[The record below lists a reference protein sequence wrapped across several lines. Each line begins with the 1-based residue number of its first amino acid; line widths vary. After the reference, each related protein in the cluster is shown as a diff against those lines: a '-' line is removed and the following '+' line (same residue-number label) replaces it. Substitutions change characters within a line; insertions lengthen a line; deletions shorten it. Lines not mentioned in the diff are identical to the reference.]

1 MEFLSTTGNI
11 LLIVL
16 GFGFL
21 ITVHELGHFLAARW
35 AKIRVEGFAIGMG
48 PPVLSYRKGVGVRFG
63 STAPVVEAR
72 TGKLPEE
79 LSSEEQR
86 NYGLGETEYSLR
98 LLPLGGYV
106 SMLGQEDA
114 NPEAVSNDPR
124 SYTST
129 SIGARMV
136 VISAGVVMN
145 ILTAVVLFV
154 IAFMS
159 GVLFEAPVVGTVQD
173 GSPAAAAGLQP
184 GDTITLIDGKT
195 INTFS
200 DIMIASALSK
210 MDASLQVTVERPAG
224 DTPASTLTVSITPT
238 TDPSTGLRQI
248 GIAPAVT
255 TTLSSQRDLQPYI
268 ETAIQ
273 TASQAPLDASKLKGF
288 SITSINGT
296 SVATWTEVE
305 NAFAASNGNPTSV
318 VWTPPVDSIAD
329 ALTTTLRPE
338 ADLEFFFSTGA
349 MGEGVTPGLLG
360 LAPLVRITQVPAKSH
375 NAGRIQA
382 GDIVLRIGSLDGPRM
397 STFRSYIAAHPNETI
412 PVEVLR
418 AGKTVSLELSVNDAG
433 KIGVFPD
440 YATNKAI
447 IARPVELAAQ
457 TAEGTP
463 EATPIAP
470 LHLLPRTTINSI
482 AGVPVHDFTSMRAAL
497 RGATTEGEPATID
510 LVWTL
515 PLNAATPETG
525 SVALS
530 AEYATRLH
538 QLGYETPLNS
548 IFFEPLQVKLTAEG
562 NPLRAVAMGFEET
575 WEMVVLTYLTIDRLV
590 RGSVGVEQ
598 LHGPVG
604 IVHIGSRV
612 VDRGFMYLV
621 FFLAM
626 ISVNLAVLNFLP
638 IPIVDG
644 GLFVFLLYEKI
655 KGNPPSIAFQNGATL
670 LGLVLIGA
678 LFLVTFY
685 NDIMR
690 LAG

>member
-1 MEFLSTTGNI
+1 MDFLNTTSNI

-48 PPVLSYRKGVGVRFG
+48 PPVLTYRKGLGVRFG
-63 STAPVVEAR
+63 STAPLVKAR

-79 LSSEEQR
+79 LSSAEQKKF
-86 NYGLGETEYSLR
+86 GLGETEYSLR
-98 LLPLGGYV
+98 LLPLGGFV
-106 SMLGQEDA
+106 QMLGQEDA
-114 NPEAVSNDPR
+114 NPKAVSDDPR

-136 VISAGVVMN
+136 VVSAGVLMN
-145 ILTAVVLFV
+145 ILAAIALFV

-184 GDTITLIDGKT
+184 GDTITLIDGKAIT
-195 INTFS
+195 TFS

-210 MDASLQVTVERPAG
+210 TDASLQVTIERPAG
-224 DTPASTLTVSITPT
+224 STPASTLTVPITPT

-255 TTLSSQRDLQPYI
+255 TMLSTQRDLQPYI

-273 TASQAPLDASKLKGF
+273 TASQAPLDASSLRGF
-288 SITSINGT
+288 SISAINGA
-296 SVATWTEVE
+296 SVATWADVE
-305 NAFAASNGNPTSV
+305 NAFAATNGNPATV

-329 ALTTTLRPE
+329 AITTTLRPE
-338 ADLEFFFSTGA
+338 ADLERLYASTTA
-349 MGEGVTPGLLG
+349 GEGVTPGLLG
-360 LAPLVRITQVPAKSH
+360 LAPLVRITQVPADSH
-375 NAGRIQA
+375 NAGLIQA
-382 GDIVLRIGSLDGPRM
+382 DDVVLRIGPLDGPRM
-397 STFRSYIAAHPNETI
+397 SMFRSYIAAHPGETI
-412 PVEVLR
+412 PVDVLR
-418 AGKTVSLELSVNDAG
+418 RGERVSLQLSVDQSG

-440 YATNKAI
+440 YATNTAM
-447 IARPVELAAQ
+447 IAQPLESAAR
-457 TAEGTP
+457 TADGES

-482 AGVPVHDFTSMRAAL
+482 AGVSVHDFTSMRAAF
-497 RGATTEGEPATID
+497 RGATEEGVDANVD
-510 LVWTL
+510 LTWTL
-515 PLNAATPETG
+515 PLNDAKPESGSISITAAGTTH
-525 SVALS
+525 
-530 AEYATRLH
+530 LH

-548 IFFEPLQVKLTAEG
+548 IFFEPLQVKLTAGG
-562 NPLRAVAMGFEET
+562 NPLRAAAMGFEET

-655 KGNPPSIAFQNGATL
+655 KGRPPSMAFQNGATL
-670 LGLVLIGA
+670 LGLVLIGT